1 MAADDMPQGGWTDT
15 LWYLSRL
22 WIARSETPAGQ
33 TQIEGS
39 SASLMTWS
47 SLSIVTEQLSL
58 SIVTVLLLTPAR
70 M

>member
-47 SLSIVTEQLSL
+47 SLSIVT
-58 SIVTVLLLTPAR
+58 VLLLTPAR